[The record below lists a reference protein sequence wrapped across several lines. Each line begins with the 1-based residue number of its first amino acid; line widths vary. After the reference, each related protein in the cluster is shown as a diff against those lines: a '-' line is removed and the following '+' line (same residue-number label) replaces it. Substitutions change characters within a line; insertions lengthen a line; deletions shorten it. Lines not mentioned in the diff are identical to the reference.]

1 MNFVLVT
8 FWLPLVLNFTIYLQ
22 VSKVSFTPVA
32 QFVLV
37 FFWTEN
43 LCFKGS
49 LSSTTFNFR
58 ESKETTFKFVLGCV
72 TL

>member
-37 FFWTEN
+37 FLWTCSVVEIG
-43 LCFKGS
+43 K
-49 LSSTTFNFR
+49 
-58 ESKETTFKFVLGCV
+58 
-72 TL
+72 